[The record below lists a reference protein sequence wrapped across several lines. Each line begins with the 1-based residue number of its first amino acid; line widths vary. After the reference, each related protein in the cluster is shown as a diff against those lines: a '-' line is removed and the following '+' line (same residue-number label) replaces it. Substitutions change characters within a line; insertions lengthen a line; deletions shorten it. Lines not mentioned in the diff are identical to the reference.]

1 MVAETAEKMAQ
12 AYDVDPR
19 VARMAGLLHDWDKAL
34 SPKRLRD
41 RIATYGLDIDGPTQI
56 NMPQLLH
63 GPTAAAVLADEFPEF
78 GEEVF
83 QAIERHT
90 VGSIRMSALDMIV
103 FCADKLEPGNDV
115 QVYRDLYDKIGKMSL
130 EDLFCAVEREGFMY
144 SSAFIPTASTSMRSK
159 FGISTALSVSA
170 TTNRS
175 IDERKVL
182 STRMCPYRSEG
193 S

>member
-115 QVYRDLYDKIGKMSL
+115 PRRSL
-130 EDLFCAVEREGFMY
+130 LRCRARRIHV
-144 SSAFIPTASTSMRSK
+144 SSAFIPTAQHRCGRSLE
-159 FGISTALSVSA
+159 FLL
-170 TTNRS
+170 R
-175 IDERKVL
+175 
-182 STRMCPYRSEG
+182 
-193 S
+193 

>member
-1 MVAETAEKMAQ
+1 
-12 AYDVDPR
+12 
-19 VARMAGLLHDWDKAL
+19 
-34 SPKRLRD
+34 
-41 RIATYGLDIDGPTQI
+41 
-56 NMPQLLH
+56 MPQLLH

-144 SSAFIPTASTSMRSK
+144 LLRSSDRSTSMRSK
-159 FGISTALSVSA
+159 FGISTALSVSV